1 MSAPILFITRKWA
14 PASGGMETYSMRL
27 TEALGAHEPVE
38 TIALRGQDNAMPP
51 TALALLA
58 FPFTVIAAALRRST
72 PPRVIHLGD
81 MALWPLGLL
90 ALVWPEA
97 ALLISAHGTDVA
109 YHRRGGVKGRL
120 YGAYLRA
127 GARLL
132 GGRMTVIANSRATRD
147 VTAETGWR
155 RIAVVPLASDF
166 ADAGAAQSA
175 PSTTILF
182 AGRLVKRKGLSWFV
196 REVLPLLPDSLT
208 LDVAGTVWD
217 ASEEAALADPRVRFR
232 GPLPQ
237 DELARRF
244 AAALCV
250 IVPNIAPENGEYEG
264 FGLVAPEAAAAGG
277 VVLAASHGGLTD
289 AVLDGETGF
298 LLTTGEAA
306 AWAERIAAV
315 AAWPADERAAW
326 CRAAAAR
333 SRTFYSW
340 PRVAADT
347 FALYEEASAAGEAAP
362 DSGAKVWLR
371 RASRLAGAVLL
382 VASLVFVGRHLAAH
396 WPGEVRFPLATLA
409 LAGGLYALT
418 HLTTTLGWLG
428 IIRACG
434 HHLPLREGFAISLVS
449 QAAKYIPGNVAH
461 HLGRA
466 ALAKQAGLPLR
477 VSTLV
482 LPVEIACVCFAAL
495 LVGGFLLSPWIAL
508 ACLAA
513 LAALLATP
521 ARGLALPILAFAL
534 GLGLAG
540 VSFALLVEV
549 PQAVPA
555 YPVAWLAGFLLP
567 GAPAGLGVREAALLA
582 LLDRAASPEALG
594 AAIIVHRVITA
605 VVDGLVA
612 LAAYFAGLAS
622 IHRRAANSGPT
633 SGR

>member
-27 TEALGAHEPVE
+27 SEALAAHEPVE

-51 TALALLA
+51 TVLALLA
-58 FPFTVIAAALRRST
+58 FPFTVIAAALRRSA
-72 PPRVIHLGD
+72 PPRFVHLGD

-90 ALVWPEA
+90 TLLWPDA

-127 GARLL
+127 GAWLL
-132 GGRMTVIANSRATRD
+132 GGRVTVIANSRATRD

-155 RIAVVPLASDF
+155 RIDVVPLASDF
-166 ADAGAAQSA
+166 AAAGAAQAA
-175 PSTTILF
+175 PSTAILF

-196 REVLPLLPDSLT
+196 REVLPLLPEGVT

-217 ASEEAALADPRVRFR
+217 ASEETALADPRVRFL
-232 GPLPQ
+232 GPLQQ

-244 AAALCV
+244 AGALCV
-250 IVPNIAPENGEYEG
+250 IVPNITPGNGEYEG

-298 LLTTGEAA
+298 LLPTGEAA
-306 AWAERIAAV
+306 AWAAQIAAV
-315 AAWPADERAAW
+315 AAWTPEQRAAW
-326 CRAAAAR
+326 CRTAAER
-333 SRTFYSW
+333 SRIYYSW

-347 FALYEEASAAGEAAP
+347 FALYQKASAAVFAAP
-362 DSGAKVWLR
+362 DSAAKVWLR
-371 RASRLAGAVLL
+371 RASRFAGAVLL
-382 VASLVFVGRHLAAH
+382 IASLVFVGRHLAQH
-396 WPGEVRFPLATLA
+396 WPGEVRYPMTTLA

-428 IIRACG
+428 VIRACG
-434 HHLPLREGFAISLVS
+434 HHLPLRDGLAISLVS
-449 QAAKYIPGNVAH
+449 QAAKYIPGNIAH

-477 VSTLV
+477 VSSLV
-482 LPVEIACVCFAAL
+482 LPVELVCVSFAAL
-495 LVGGFLLSPWIAL
+495 MVGGFLLSPWVTF
-508 ACLAA
+508 ACLAM
-513 LAALLATP
+513 LAALLATR
-521 ARGLALPILAFAL
+521 ARALALPILAFAL

-540 VSFALLVEV
+540 VSFALLAGV

-555 YPVAWLAGFLLP
+555 YPLGWLAGFLLP

-582 LLDRAASPEALG
+582 LLDSAARPETLG
-594 AAIIVHRVITA
+594 GAIIIHRVITA

-612 LAAYFAGLAS
+612 LVAYFAGLAS
-622 IHRRAANSGPT
+622 IQRRAANSGPT